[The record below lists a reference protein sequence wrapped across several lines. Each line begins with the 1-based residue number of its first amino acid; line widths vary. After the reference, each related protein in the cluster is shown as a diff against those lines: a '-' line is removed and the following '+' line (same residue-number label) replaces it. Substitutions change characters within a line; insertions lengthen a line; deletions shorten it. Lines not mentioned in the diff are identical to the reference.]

1 MSTFESSTVPWSK
14 LTNGTSSLSA
24 PGQPHMEKKLSD
36 SGTSDSDAKDV
47 GYIIMM
53 IIIIIHIRITEIQ
66 CNLHSN

>member
-1 MSTFESSTVPWSK
+1 MSTFGSTWSK

-24 PGQPHMEKKLSD
+24 PGQPYMEKKLSD

-53 IIIIIHIRITEIQ
+53 IIIIIHIIRITEIQ
-66 CNLHSN
+66 WNLHSN